1 MHQGKNGLAF
11 IEALL
16 ARKLYFR
23 EVGLLPFFRSY
34 DFRRV
39 GPLFVLQKQAIT
51 IHQTLLA
58 NKVCQVLS
66 IVFCDL
72 KNIWTIFGA

>member
-11 IEALL
+11 VEAFL
-16 ARKLYFR
+16 AQKIKFQ

-39 GPLFVLQKQAIT
+39 GSLFALQK
-51 IHQTLLA
+51 
-58 NKVCQVLS
+58 
-66 IVFCDL
+66 
-72 KNIWTIFGA
+72 

>member
-11 IEALL
+11 VEAFL
-16 ARKLYFR
+16 ARKIYFR

-39 GPLFVLQKQAIT
+39 GSLFALQKKQAINNT
-51 IHQTLLA
+51 S
-58 NKVCQVLS
+58 N
-66 IVFCDL
+66 IVS
-72 KNIWTIFGA
+72 

>member
-11 IEALL
+11 VEALL
-16 ARKLYFR
+16 ALKIYFR

-39 GPLFVLQKQAIT
+39 RPFFTLQKQAIT
-51 IHQTLLA
+51 IDQTFLA
-58 NKVCQVLS
+58 NVVCQVLS
-66 IVFCDL
+66 I
-72 KNIWTIFGA
+72 IIM

>member
-16 ARKLYFR
+16 AQKLYFR

-34 DFRRV
+34 VFRRV
-39 GPLFVLQKQAIT
+39 GPLFALQKHAI
-51 IHQTLLA
+51 IINQTLLA
-58 NKVCQVLS
+58 NKVCQILS
-66 IVFCDL
+66 IIIL
-72 KNIWTIFGA
+72 